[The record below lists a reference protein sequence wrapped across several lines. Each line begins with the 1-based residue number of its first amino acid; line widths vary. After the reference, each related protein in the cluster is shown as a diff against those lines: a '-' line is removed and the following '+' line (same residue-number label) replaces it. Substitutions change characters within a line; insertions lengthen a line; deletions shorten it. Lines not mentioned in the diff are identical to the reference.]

1 MALNVKFEN
10 EQGLINFF
18 RSSLKDIG
26 EDIKKNTLKDMSS
39 IMLKI
44 GPKEEKKIFRYIA
57 NRVMGHVN
65 PPKQIEGKPAFQDVV
80 WKPLA
85 KSTVRKKG
93 HKRKWI
99 DSGSLKNYLRG
110 LSAAYWYGKPKT
122 IIDGDSVTYY
132 SMFNYNRKPFG
143 AHDHRGVSQE
153 FKITGD
159 GAFGEDG
166 DNINRPI
173 FEPMQEFIFYEKVE
187 DMINEAINDYMEE
200 NYGVRYNV
208 PTTY

>member
-1 MALNVKFEN
+1 MGQNVRFEN

-26 EDIKKNTLKDMSS
+26 EDVKKDVLKNISD
-39 IMLKI
+39 IMLKV

-57 NRVMGHVN
+57 DRAMGHFQ
-65 PPKQIEGKPAFQDVV
+65 PPKRIDGKPAFQGIV

-85 KSTVRKKG
+85 KSTIKRKG

-99 DSGSLKNYLRG
+99 DSGSLKNYMRALV
-110 LSAAYWYGKPKT
+110 ATYWYGKPKT
-122 IIDGDSVTYY
+122 IMSKDSVSYY
-132 SMFNYNRKPFG
+132 SMFNYDRKPFR
-143 AHDHRGVSQE
+143 AHDERGVSQE
-153 FKITGD
+153 FKITGN
-159 GAFGEDG
+159 GSFGEDG

-173 FEPMQEFIFYEKVE
+173 FEPMQDFIFYEKVE
-187 DMINEAINDYMEE
+187 ELIEKAVNEYMEE
-200 NYGVRYNV
+200 NYGVHYTV